1 MTCHGTFEKKSCAP
15 LKSSMHAE
23 DRIRLLHMVE
33 AAQAAMRFVAGRQRS
48 ELQSDQMLLFAV
60 LHAIEVMGEAASKV
74 AEDVRTEN
82 ENIPWKAIVGMR
94 NRLIHAYFDVDTDMV
109 WETLQIEIPAV
120 LTNLKAVLDQTESS
134 LDAAAGCLFNPDGEP
149 LNDAQTQ
156 AAIREKLKARNAP

>member
-1 MTCHGTFEKKSCAP
+1 
-15 LKSSMHAE
+15 MHAE

-33 AAQAAMRFVAGRQRS
+33 ASQAAMRFVAGRQRS

-60 LHAIEVMGEAASKV
+60 LRAIEVMGEAANKV
-74 AEDVRTEN
+74 SEEVRIAN

-109 WETLQIEIPAV
+109 WKTLQIELPAV
-120 LTNLKAVLDQTESS
+120 LTNLKALLDQPEFS

-156 AAIREKLKARNAP
+156 VAIRAKLKARNTP